1 MKNDLV
7 IEGTLKKNYDPIIKD
22 SKPFKA
28 KDGSYHAT
36 MEEVDKANEKYFIN
50 VCSAGL
56 FTNSSQRADPN
67 LKKTLGKVSY
77 FITGAKELFSV
88 PFTCDAGDLSIDVFI
103 SE

>member
-36 MEEVDKANEKYFIN
+36 MEEVDKANEEYFKMKKSALYSWKGELSYISGVRVKPQITTEWDTQEVIN
-50 VCSAGL
+50 EESKGI
-56 FTNSSQRADPN
+56 R
-67 LKKTLGKVSY
+67 K
-77 FITGAKELFSV
+77 
-88 PFTCDAGDLSIDVFI
+88 
-103 SE
+103 